1 MRRSVFPCVAYCSLL
16 MVVLVGLPS
25 KAYAIKPFQE
35 QFLKIYAGEEASEE
49 FKALVD
55 EAKCNICHIVKEDKK
70 KVRNVFGKALQQLLE
85 KDEFPIAEFKKD
97 QEKYAERLK
106 ELFKKTEGEKSGDDK
121 HKTFGDRMKAN
132 LLPGGDKDG
141 K

>member
-1 MRRSVFPCVAYCSLL
+1 MKNLVFRSVTGFAVAVCS
-16 MVVLVGLPS
+16 VGLAS
-25 KAYAIKPFQE
+25 NAYAIKPFQE
-35 QFLKIYAGEEASEE
+35 HFAKIYAGEGSTDE

-55 EAKCNICHIVKEDKK
+55 EAKCNVCHVAKEDKK
-70 KVRNVFGKALQQLLE
+70 KVRNVYGKTLQELLK

-106 ELFKKTEGEKSGDDK
+106 ELFKKSEGEKSGDET

>member
-1 MRRSVFPCVAYCSLL
+1 MKRLAFNSV
-16 MVVLVGLPS
+16 VVCIAVGLS
-25 KAYAIKPFQE
+25 LTGLSSAAFAIKPFQE
-35 QFLKIYAGEEASEE
+35 HFAKIYAGDDANEE

-55 EAKCNICHIVKEDKK
+55 EAKCNVCHIAKEDKK
-70 KVRNVFGKALQQLLE
+70 KVRNVYGKALQELLE

-106 ELFKKTEGEKSGDDK
+106 ELFKKSEGEKSGDEK

>member
-1 MRRSVFPCVAYCSLL
+1 MRRTVISGVAYCSLFI
-16 MVVLVGLPS
+16 VVLTGLSS
-25 KAYAIKPFQE
+25 KAHAIKPFQE
-35 QFLKIYAGEEASEE
+35 HFVKIYAGGDASEE

-55 EAKCNICHIVKEDKK
+55 EAKCNICHVVKEDKK
-70 KVRNVFGKALQQLLE
+70 KVRNVYGKALQQLLE
-85 KDEFPIAEFKKD
+85 QDEFPIADFKKD

-106 ELFKKTEGEKSGDDK
+106 ELFKKAEGEKSGDEK

>member
-1 MRRSVFPCVAYCSLL
+1 MKKSVFRSVTTCAVVAL
-16 MVVLVGLPS
+16 VVGLAS
-25 KAYAIKPFQE
+25 NAYAIKPFQE
-35 QFLKIYAGEEASEE
+35 HFAKIYAGEDATEE
-49 FKALVD
+49 FKALVE
-55 EAKCNICHIVKEDKK
+55 EAKCNLCHVAKEDKK
-70 KVRNVFGKALQQLLE
+70 KVRNVYGKALQELLK

-106 ELFKKTEGEKSGDDK
+106 ELFKKSEGEKSGDET